1 MALPYPYNPPDRK
14 SQPRPEWAYF
24 RSLLDLTV
32 PDDVATGIFEKQFSI
47 TNFSREHRL
56 AERLVRRVIRITFY
70 RQSQGYSSPLA
81 EAIAELDQAKI
92 ALANNWQSLA
102 DFAYLLEDENV
113 ARKTLGSLNTML
125 RSIGLF
131 KQAYASSRSIAE
143 AWLAIGQH
151 PQQQEP
157 TSHQLS
163 IRDGGGAST
172 LAEAKRLLGFLEV
185 VLTVA
190 AAEVGEATLAD
201 SVTLERL
208 ETGSVDVILK
218 AVPPQLWAK
227 VQEMLARMTNRT
239 GNRLGD
245 LGLRTNFGGVCE

>member
-1 MALPYPYNPPDRK
+1 
-14 SQPRPEWAYF
+14 
-24 RSLLDLTV
+24 
-32 PDDVATGIFEKQFSI
+32 VATGIFEKQFSI

-227 VQEMLARMTNRT
+227 VHEMLARMTNRT